1 VQEVTSFYRNRLSNF
16 IVWIIVVWTA
26 LYLLIH
32 LIHNL
37 EGAEPSLFLIVLEII
52 LMLGFLV
59 PAVRLPRHGVVTTS
73 AELTIH
79 NILRTYVIRWEDVE
93 RFELAPYD
101 RLAGVKA
108 GTAVLKDGRR
118 ITMTGV
124 QTVAFE
130 WAYATKFA
138 ENTVSAL
145 NAQLA
150 AMRDQTAG

>member
-1 VQEVTSFYRNRLSNF
+1 MV
-16 IVWIIVVWTA
+16 
-26 LYLLIH
+26 
-32 LIHNL
+32 
-37 EGAEPSLFLIVLEII
+37 GFLI
-52 LMLGFLV
+52 

-73 AELTIH
+73 TELTIR
-79 NILRTYVIRWEDVE
+79 NILRTYVVRWEDVE

-108 GTAVLKDGRR
+108 GTVVLKDGRR

-138 ENTVSAL
+138 KKTIAGL

-150 AMRDQTAG
+150 VMQGQDAQGRSADSCSSELM